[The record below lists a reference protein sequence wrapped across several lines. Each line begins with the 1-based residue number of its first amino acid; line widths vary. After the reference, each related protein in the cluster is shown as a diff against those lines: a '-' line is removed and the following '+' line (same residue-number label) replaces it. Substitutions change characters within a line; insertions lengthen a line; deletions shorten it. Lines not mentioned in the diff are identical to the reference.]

1 MAKAIKV
8 VLLKKGTALK
18 ANGAGKARIF
28 KSRKNADNFARNLV
42 RVSNDLKMRDFEAVP
57 VG

>member
-8 VLLKKGTALK
+8 VLLKNGRALK
-18 ANGAGKARIF
+18 ANREGKARIF
-28 KSRKNADNFARNLV
+28 KSVGNAKAFAKNLI
-42 RVSNDLKMRDFEAVP
+42 RVSNELKMADFETVS

>member
-8 VLLKKGTALK
+8 VLLKNGRALK
-18 ANGAGKARIF
+18 ANSAGKARVF
-28 KSRKNADNFARNLV
+28 KSVKNADNFARNLV
-42 RVSNDLKMRDFEAVP
+42 RVSNDLKMKDFETVP

>member
-18 ANGAGKARIF
+18 ANREGKARVF
-28 KSRKNADNFARNLV
+28 KSVGNAMAFARNLV
-42 RVSNDLKMRDFEAVP
+42 RVSNDLKLKDFETVALN
-57 VG
+57 

>member
-8 VLLKKGTALK
+8 VLLKNGRALK
-18 ANGAGKARIF
+18 ANREGKARVF
-28 KSRKNADNFARNLV
+28 KSVKNANAFARNLV
-42 RVSNDLKMRDFEAVP
+42 RVSNDLKFGDFENVP

>member
-8 VLLKKGTALK
+8 VLLKKGKALK
-18 ANGAGKARIF
+18 ANREGKARVF
-28 KSRKNADNFARNLV
+28 KSKGNADNFARNLV
-42 RVSNDLKMRDFEAVP
+42 RVSNDLTMRDFEAVP